1 MCEMNHWKSYAFK
14 LRERVVQ
21 ILDPKKLFC
30 GNDSHAENN
39 HQWNG
44 PILAKAMQECLSMF
58 FLDWTDEVTNV
69 DSGINSLVYMK
80 NWMAS
85 NVSEVS
91 IWYPLT
97 ISEQTL

>member
-1 MCEMNHWKSYAFK
+1 
-14 LRERVVQ
+14 
-21 ILDPKKLFC
+21 
-30 GNDSHAENN
+30 
-39 HQWNG
+39 
-44 PILAKAMQECLSMF
+44 MQECLSMF
-58 FLDWTDEVTNV
+58 FLDWTDEVTKWEQTEPNDPPMYFGV

>member
-1 MCEMNHWKSYAFK
+1 
-14 LRERVVQ
+14 
-21 ILDPKKLFC
+21 
-30 GNDSHAENN
+30 
-39 HQWNG
+39 
-44 PILAKAMQECLSMF
+44 MQECLSMF

-91 IWYPLT
+91 INNIRADIVMDIMAMKDNT
-97 ISEQTL
+97 ATLPDVVRQLMKQYNSAVSQ